1 MITCRSTKGRVRHAL
16 CLLAVLFAVLPGF
29 AQSRSHRISGQVSS
43 EKGEPLV
50 GAFVMVK
57 GTTNGAL
64 TDAQGRYSINAPGNA
79 VLVASL
85 MGFEEQ
91 QAPVDGK
98 DVINFVLR
106 EDNVL
111 LQESVAIGYGTQS
124 KITLTGSVTT
134 TSGKELVK
142 NSSVNLSQGLAG
154 RMSGVIV
161 NNRSGEPGRD
171 DAVMYIRGR
180 STLGNNSPLIIIDG
194 VPGRGDEFSRLTGEE
209 IESINVLKDASAAIY
224 GARSANGVI
233 LVTTKRGRSDG
244 HPSVTFTYDYGMQAP
259 TRLLKMA
266 DAVTFARAY
275 NNARLITGAS
285 PIYTEE
291 QIQHY
296 IDGDD
301 PISYPNT
308 DWFKEI
314 IKPFSSQHKYG
325 VSLEGG
331 AGKVSYFVQF
341 NGQYQDGIYV
351 KSATNYNQ
359 YNVRSN
365 IDIKVTDDFTL
376 GLDLNVRQQHKN
388 YSAYPSDSY
397 GIFYI
402 TTRRYASGAPYY
414 PNGYLRSGSNP
425 AALVQSLTGYDNT
438 TYNTINT
445 TFRGNYDFSKLIKGL
460 SVNAVLA
467 YDVHNNFHKN
477 WSKNWPC
484 YSYDEITETYQERD
498 SGVFTT
504 PTLNESQNNY
514 HTLTVNANINYD
526 RSFGD
531 HHVTALAGMEQS
543 NYRKDSFSANIEK
556 YDSDILDEFFAGNA
570 DKSYYKIGGSAAE
583 TARRSFFTRV
593 GYDYK
598 SKYMFQ
604 ALVRWDGSEN
614 FPEGKRW
621 GVFPGASIGWRI
633 SEEPFIKDNLPW
645 LTNLKIRGSYGEQGN
660 DQVAAFQYLATYSYS
675 TSTSYRA
682 LYGGKEVNF
691 ILPDEVPNPNITW
704 EVARTWNIGLD
715 GNINH
720 GILGWELEYF
730 HTRRSNILCTRNA
743 SVPYYTGLTVSLPD
757 ENIGIV
763 SNRGVEL
770 QLTHENKAFAGDLRY
785 RIAGN
790 FMYAKN
796 VIEYMDETPYD
807 EKHQYMNRT
816 GHPMGASL
824 IYQVEGINRSFE
836 DLENHVQM
844 TGAGL
849 GDFYFKDLDGNGTI
863 DSQDRLRCDL
873 TAVPQIVFGLNS
885 ELQWKNFDF
894 SLLLQGQG
902 RARYYYA
909 PLTDPVSG
917 NIEYD
922 AAVNAWYCTV
932 EKDEAG
938 KSIVVEGNPGTNYP
952 RIASNIGNGGVYRT
966 SYYYRNA
973 AFLRLKNVELGY
985 SIPGKVFGHQ
995 VGIKNIRFYAAGY
1008 NLLTF
1013 SGLKTID
1020 PETSDEG
1027 YQTYPQVKIYNFGV
1041 KVTF

>member
-91 QAPVDGK
+91 QAPVDSK

-275 NNARLITGAS
+275 NNARAITGAS

-402 TTRRYASGAPYY
+402 TTRRYASSAPA
-414 PNGYLRSGSNP
+414 P
-425 AALVQSLTGYDNT
+425 
-438 TYNTINT
+438 
-445 TFRGNYDFSKLIKGL
+445 
-460 SVNAVLA
+460 
-467 YDVHNNFHKN
+467 
-477 WSKNWPC
+477 
-484 YSYDEITETYQERD
+484 
-498 SGVFTT
+498 T
-504 PTLNESQNNY
+504 PPPS
-514 HTLTVNANINYD
+514 
-526 RSFGD
+526 S
-531 HHVTALAGMEQS
+531 S
-543 NYRKDSFSANIEK
+543 
-556 YDSDILDEFFAGNA
+556 
-570 DKSYYKIGGSAAE
+570 
-583 TARRSFFTRV
+583 
-593 GYDYK
+593 
-598 SKYMFQ
+598 
-604 ALVRWDGSEN
+604 
-614 FPEGKRW
+614 P
-621 GVFPGASIGWRI
+621 
-633 SEEPFIKDNLPW
+633 
-645 LTNLKIRGSYGEQGN
+645 
-660 DQVAAFQYLATYSYS
+660 
-675 TSTSYRA
+675 
-682 LYGGKEVNF
+682 
-691 ILPDEVPNPNITW
+691 
-704 EVARTWNIGLD
+704 
-715 GNINH
+715 
-720 GILGWELEYF
+720 
-730 HTRRSNILCTRNA
+730 
-743 SVPYYTGLTVSLPD
+743 
-757 ENIGIV
+757 
-763 SNRGVEL
+763 
-770 QLTHENKAFAGDLRY
+770 
-785 RIAGN
+785 
-790 FMYAKN
+790 
-796 VIEYMDETPYD
+796 
-807 EKHQYMNRT
+807 
-816 GHPMGASL
+816 
-824 IYQVEGINRSFE
+824 
-836 DLENHVQM
+836 
-844 TGAGL
+844 
-849 GDFYFKDLDGNGTI
+849 
-863 DSQDRLRCDL
+863 
-873 TAVPQIVFGLNS
+873 
-885 ELQWKNFDF
+885 
-894 SLLLQGQG
+894 
-902 RARYYYA
+902 
-909 PLTDPVSG
+909 
-917 NIEYD
+917 
-922 AAVNAWYCTV
+922 
-932 EKDEAG
+932 
-938 KSIVVEGNPGTNYP
+938 
-952 RIASNIGNGGVYRT
+952 
-966 SYYYRNA
+966 
-973 AFLRLKNVELGY
+973 
-985 SIPGKVFGHQ
+985 
-995 VGIKNIRFYAAGY
+995 
-1008 NLLTF
+1008 
-1013 SGLKTID
+1013 
-1020 PETSDEG
+1020 
-1027 YQTYPQVKIYNFGV
+1027 
-1041 KVTF
+1041 

>member
-1 MITCRSTKGRVRHAL
+1 MKIKHFLMLFAAATLLLFQGIGAFAQTRLKVEGRV
-16 CLLAVLFAVLPGF
+16 VD
-29 AQSRSHRISGQVSS
+29 S
-43 EKGEPLV
+43 KGEPIV
-50 GAFVMVK
+50 GAMVIVA
-57 GTTNGAL
+57 GTQNGAM
-64 TDAQGRYSINAPGNA
+64 TGPDGRYSLSGVSPNAS
-79 VLVASL
+79 VTASL
-85 MGFEEQ
+85 MGYEE
-91 QAPVDGK
+91 ATEPVNGRTSIDFTLK
-98 DVINFVLR
+98 D
-106 EDNVL
+106 DNL
-111 LQESVAIGYGTQS
+111 LLEEAVAIGYGTQS
-124 KITLTGSVTT
+124 KITLTGSVTS
-134 TSGKELVK
+134 TSGDELVK

-244 HPSVTFTYDYGMQAP
+244 TPTVTFTYDYGMQSP

-266 DAVTFARAY
+266 DAVSFARAY
-275 NNARLITGAS
+275 NAARAITGAS

-291 QIQHY
+291 QIKHY
-296 IDGDD
+296 EDGDD
-301 PISYPNT
+301 LINYPNT

-325 VSLEGG
+325 VSMQGG
-331 AGKVSYFVQF
+331 AGKVSYFLQF
-341 NGQYQDGIYV
+341 NGQYQDGIYY
-351 KSATNYNQ
+351 KSATNYDQ

-365 IDIKVTDDFTL
+365 VDIQVTDDFKL
-376 GLDLNVRQQHKN
+376 GVDLNVRQQHKN

-402 TTRRYASGAPYY
+402 TTRRYASSAPYY

-425 AALVQSLTGYDNT
+425 AALVQDLTGYDRT

-445 TFRGNYDFSKLIKGL
+445 TFRGNYDLRAITRGL
-460 SVNAVLA
+460 SVNGVLA
-467 YDVHNNFHKN
+467 YDVHNNFNKN

-484 YSYDEITETYQERD
+484 YSYDEITETYRERD

-504 PTLNESQNNY
+504 PTLSEVQNNY
-514 HTLTVNANINYD
+514 YTLTINANINYD
-526 RSFGD
+526 RAFGD

-543 NYRKDSFSANIEK
+543 NFRRDRFNANIEK

-570 DKSYYKIGGSAAE
+570 DKSFYKIGGYASE

-598 SKYMFQ
+598 SKYMVQ

-614 FPEGKRW
+614 FPADKRW
-621 GVFPGASIGWRI
+621 GVFPGISAGWRL
-633 SEEPFIKDNLPW
+633 SEEHFIKDNLPW
-645 LTNLKIRGSYGEQGN
+645 LTNLKLRASYGEQGN
-660 DQVAAFQYLATYSYS
+660 DQVAAFQYLATYAYT

-682 LYGGKEVNF
+682 IYDNKEVNY
-691 ILPDEVPNPNITW
+691 ILPDGVPNPNITW
-704 EVARTWNIGLD
+704 EVARTWNLGLD
-715 GNINH
+715 GNIKH
-720 GILGWELEYF
+720 GLLGWELEFF

-743 SVPYYTGLTVSLPD
+743 SVPYYTGLTGNLPD

-763 SNRGVEL
+763 SNKGVEL
-770 QLTHENKAFAGDLRY
+770 QLNHENKAFGGDLRY
-785 RIAGN
+785 RVAGN
-790 FMYAKN
+790 IMYAKN
-796 VIEYMDETPYD
+796 TIEYMDETPYD

-816 GHPMGASL
+816 GHPMGATL
-824 IYQVEGINRSFE
+824 IYQVKGINRTSE
-836 DLENHVQM
+836 DLENNPQM
-844 TGAGL
+844 AGAGF
-849 GDFYFKDLDGNGTI
+849 GDFYFEDLDDNGII

-885 ELQWKNFDF
+885 EAQWKNFDL
-894 SLLLQGQG
+894 SILLQGQA

-922 AAVNAWYCTV
+922 AAVHAWNLDN
-932 EKDEAG
+932 KD
-938 KSIVVEGNPGTNYP
+938 SNYP

-966 SYYYRNA
+966 SFYYRNA

-985 SIPGKVFGHQ
+985 TIPGRVFGHQ
-995 VGIKNIRFYAAGY
+995 VGISNIRLYTAGY

-1013 SGLKTID
+1013 SELKTID

-1027 YQTYPQVKIYNFGV
+1027 YQTYPQVKIFNFGV
-1041 KVTF
+1041 KVTFGHTGSKK

>member
-1 MITCRSTKGRVRHAL
+1 MRSNACNLLVAAALLILGAGSAIAQNRTLKVQGVVSDAKGETLIGAMVYVQGTSNGAMTDASGRYT
-16 CLLAVLFAVLPGF
+16 
-29 AQSRSHRISGQVSS
+29 ISGVQ
-43 EKGEPLV
+43 P
-50 GAFVMVK
+50 
-57 GTTNGAL
+57 
-64 TDAQGRYSINAPGNA
+64 NAT
-79 VLVASL
+79 LVASL
-85 MGFEEQ
+85 MGYEEQ
-91 QAPVDGK
+91 TTKVDGRTAI
-98 DVINFVLR
+98 DFVLK
-106 EDNVL
+106 EDAMVL
-111 LQESVAIGYGTQS
+111 EEAVAIGYGSQR
-124 KITLTGSVTT
+124 KVTLTGSVTT
-134 TSGKELVK
+134 TSGDALVK

-154 RMSGVIV
+154 RVSGVIV

-209 IESINVLKDASAAIY
+209 IESVNVLKDASAAIY

-233 LVTTKRGRSDG
+233 LVTTKRGSADG
-244 HPSVTFTYDYGMQAP
+244 RPTVTFTYDRGWQAP

-266 DAVTFARAY
+266 DAVTFAEAY
-275 NNARLITGAS
+275 NRARAITGAS
-285 PIYTEE
+285 AIYTEA
-291 QIQHY
+291 QIEHY
-296 IDGDD
+296 RTGDD

-314 IKPFSSQHKYG
+314 IKDYSSQHKYG
-325 VSLEGG
+325 VSLQGG
-331 AGKVSYFVQF
+331 AGRVSYFLQF

-365 IDIKVTDDFTL
+365 IDIKVTDDFKL

-402 TTRRYASGAPYY
+402 TTRRYASSAPYY
-414 PNGYLRSGSNP
+414 PNGYLRSGANP
-425 AALVQSLTGYDNT
+425 AALVQDLTGYDNT
-438 TYNTINT
+438 TYNTIAT
-445 TFRGNYDFSKLIKGL
+445 TFRGNYDLGKLAKGL
-460 SVNAVLA
+460 SVNAVFA

-484 YSYDEITETYQERD
+484 YSYDEITEIYQLRD

-514 HTLTVNANINYD
+514 HTVTLNANINYD
-526 RSFGD
+526 HEFDGG
-531 HHVTALAGMEQS
+531 HHVTALAGIEQS
-543 NYRKDSFSANIEK
+543 NYRKDYFNAAIEK

-570 DKSYYKIGGSAAE
+570 DKSYYKIGGYASE
-583 TARRSFFTRV
+583 TARRSFFGRV

-598 SKYMFQ
+598 SKYLFQ

-614 FPEGKRW
+614 FPKEHRW
-621 GVFPGASIGWRI
+621 GVFPGASVGWRL
-633 SEEPFIKDNLPW
+633 SEEPFIKDNYPW
-645 LTNLKIRGSYGEQGN
+645 ITNLKIRGSYGEQGN
-660 DQVAAFQYLATYSYS
+660 DQVDAFQYLSTYEYT

-682 LYGGKEVNF
+682 LYGNKEVNY
-691 ILPDEVPNPNITW
+691 IIPDGVPNPNITW
-704 EVARTWNIGLD
+704 EVARTWNLGLD
-715 GNINH
+715 GSLWN
-720 GILGWELEYF
+720 GLLGFEFEVF
-730 HTRRSNILCTRNA
+730 KTRRSNILCTRNA
-743 SVPYYTGLTVSLPD
+743 SIPYYTGLTTNLPD

-763 SNRGVEL
+763 SNKGFEL
-770 QLTHENKAFAGDLRY
+770 QINHENKVGHGADALRY
-785 RIAGN
+785 HITSN
-790 FMYAKN
+790 FMFAKN
-796 VIEYMDETPYD
+796 TIEYMDETPYD
-807 EKHQYMNRT
+807 ENHQYMNRT

-824 IYQVEGINRSFE
+824 IYQVEGINRNF
-836 DLENHVQM
+836 DDIANHPQM
-844 TGAGL
+844 AGAGL
-849 GDFYFKDLDGNGTI
+849 GDFYFKDLDGNGII

-873 TAVPQIVFGLNS
+873 TAVPQIVFGINGD
-885 ELQWKNFDF
+885 LQWKNFDL
-894 SLLLQGQG
+894 SLLLQGQA

-922 AAVNAWYCTV
+922 AAVNAWYCTI
-932 EKDEAG
+932 EKDAAG
-938 KSIVVEGNPGTNYP
+938 NSIVVEGNPGTNYP
-952 RIASNIGNGGVYRT
+952 RIASNIGNGGVYRS

-973 AFLRLKNVELGY
+973 AFLRLKNLEIGY
-985 SIPGKVFGHQ
+985 TLPGRVFGHQ
-995 VGIKNIRFYAAGY
+995 VGIKNIRFYLAGY

-1013 SGLKTID
+1013 SELKTID

-1027 YQTYPQVKIYNFGV
+1027 YQTYPQVKIYNAGV

>member
-1 MITCRSTKGRVRHAL
+1 MRSKSFKM
-16 CLLAVLFAVLPGF
+16 LLAATLLILGAGAAI
-29 AQSRSHRISGQVSS
+29 AQNRTLKVQGVVSDAKGETLIGAMVYVQGTSNGAMTDASGRYTISGVQ
-43 EKGEPLV
+43 P
-50 GAFVMVK
+50 
-57 GTTNGAL
+57 
-64 TDAQGRYSINAPGNA
+64 NAT
-79 VLVASL
+79 LVASL
-85 MGFEEQ
+85 MGYEEQ
-91 QAPVDGK
+91 TTKVDGRTAI
-98 DVINFVLR
+98 DFVLK
-106 EDNVL
+106 EDAMVL
-111 LQESVAIGYGTQS
+111 EEAVAIGYGSQR
-124 KITLTGSVTT
+124 KVTLTGSVTT
-134 TSGKELVK
+134 TSGDALVK

-154 RMSGVIV
+154 RVSGVIV

-209 IESINVLKDASAAIY
+209 IESVNVLKDASAAIY

-233 LVTTKRGRSDG
+233 LVTTKRGSADG
-244 HPSVTFTYDYGMQAP
+244 RPTVTFTYDYGMQQP

-266 DAVTFARAY
+266 DAVTFAEAY
-275 NNARLITGAS
+275 NRARAITGAS
-285 PIYTEE
+285 AIYTEA
-291 QIQHY
+291 QIEHY
-296 IDGDD
+296 RTGDD

-314 IKPFSSQHKYG
+314 IKDYSSQHKYG
-325 VSLEGG
+325 VSLQGG
-331 AGKVSYFVQF
+331 AGRVSYFLQF

-365 IDIKVTDDFTL
+365 IDIKVTDDFKL

-402 TTRRYASGAPYY
+402 TTRRYASSAPYY
-414 PNGYLRSGSNP
+414 PNGYLRSGANP

-445 TFRGNYDFSKLIKGL
+445 TFRGNYDLGKLAKGL
-460 SVNAVLA
+460 SVNAVFA

-484 YSYDEITETYQERD
+484 YSYDEITEIYQERD

-514 HTLTVNANINYD
+514 HTVTLNANINYD
-526 RSFGD
+526 HEFDGG
-531 HHVTALAGMEQS
+531 HHVTALAGIEQS
-543 NYRKDSFSANIEK
+543 NYRKDYFNAAIEK

-570 DKSYYKIGGSAAE
+570 DKSYYKIGGYASE
-583 TARRSFFTRV
+583 TARRSFFGRV

-598 SKYMFQ
+598 SKYLFQ

-614 FPEGKRW
+614 FPKEHRW
-621 GVFPGASIGWRI
+621 GVFPGASMGWRL
-633 SEEPFIKDNLPW
+633 SEEPFIKDNYPW
-645 LTNLKIRGSYGEQGN
+645 ITNLKIRGSYGEQGN
-660 DQVAAFQYLATYSYS
+660 DQVDAFQYLSTYEYT

-682 LYGGKEVNF
+682 LYGSKEVNY
-691 ILPDEVPNPNITW
+691 IIPDGVPNPNITW
-704 EVARTWNIGLD
+704 EVARTWNVGLD
-715 GNINH
+715 GSLWN
-720 GILGWELEYF
+720 GLLGFEFEVF
-730 HTRRSNILCTRNA
+730 ATRRSNILCTRNA
-743 SVPYYTGLTVSLPD
+743 SIPYYTGLTTNLPD

-763 SNRGVEL
+763 SNKGFEI
-770 QLTHENKAFAGDLRY
+770 QINHENKVGHGADALRY
-785 RIAGN
+785 HVTSN
-790 FMYAKN
+790 FMFAKN
-796 VIEYMDETPYD
+796 TIEYMDETPYD
-807 EKHQYMNRT
+807 ENHQYMNRT

-824 IYQVEGINRSFE
+824 IYQVEGINRNF
-836 DLENHVQM
+836 DDIANHPQM
-844 TGAGL
+844 AGAGL
-849 GDFYFKDLDGNGTI
+849 GDFYFKDLDGNGII

-873 TAVPQIVFGLNS
+873 TAVPQIVFGINGD
-885 ELQWKNFDF
+885 LQWKNWDL
-894 SLLLQGQG
+894 SLLLQGQA

-922 AAVNAWYCTV
+922 AAVNAWYCTI
-932 EKDEAG
+932 EKDAAG
-938 KSIVVEGNPGTNYP
+938 NSIVVEGNPGTNYP
-952 RIASNIGNGGVYRT
+952 RIASNIGNGGVYRS

-973 AFLRLKNVELGY
+973 AFLRLKNLEIGY
-985 SIPGKVFGHQ
+985 TLPGRVFGHQ
-995 VGIKNIRFYAAGY
+995 VGIKNIRFYLAGY

-1013 SGLKTID
+1013 SELKTID

-1027 YQTYPQVKIYNFGV
+1027 YQTYPQVKIYNAGV

>member
-1 MITCRSTKGRVRHAL
+1 MRSKAFKLLVAAALLILGTGSAIAQNRTLKVQGVVSDAKGETLIGAMVYVQGTSNGAMTDASGRYT
-16 CLLAVLFAVLPGF
+16 
-29 AQSRSHRISGQVSS
+29 ISGVQ
-43 EKGEPLV
+43 P
-50 GAFVMVK
+50 
-57 GTTNGAL
+57 
-64 TDAQGRYSINAPGNA
+64 NAT
-79 VLVASL
+79 LVASL
-85 MGFEEQ
+85 MGYEEQ
-91 QAPVDGK
+91 TTKVDGRTAI
-98 DVINFVLR
+98 DFVLK
-106 EDNVL
+106 EDAMVL
-111 LQESVAIGYGTQS
+111 EEAVAIGYGSQR
-124 KITLTGSVTT
+124 KVTLTGSVTT
-134 TSGKELVK
+134 TSGDALVK

-154 RMSGVIV
+154 RVSGVIV

-209 IESINVLKDASAAIY
+209 IESVNVLKDASAAIY

-233 LVTTKRGRSDG
+233 LVTTKRGSADG
-244 HPSVTFTYDYGMQAP
+244 RPTVTFTYDYGMQQP

-266 DAVTFARAY
+266 DAVTFAEAY
-275 NNARLITGAS
+275 NRARAITGAS
-285 PIYTEE
+285 AIYTEA
-291 QIQHY
+291 QIEHY
-296 IDGDD
+296 RTGDD

-308 DWFKEI
+308 DWFDAI
-314 IKPFSSQHKYG
+314 IKDYSSQHKYG
-325 VSLEGG
+325 VSLQGG
-331 AGKVSYFVQF
+331 AGRVSYFLQF

-365 IDIKVTDDFTL
+365 IDIKVTDDFKL

-402 TTRRYASGAPYY
+402 TTRRYASSAPYY

-425 AALVQSLTGYDNT
+425 AALVQDLTGYDNT

-445 TFRGNYDFSKLIKGL
+445 TFRGNYDLGKLAKGL
-460 SVNAVLA
+460 SVNAVFA

-484 YSYDEITETYQERD
+484 YSYDEITEIYQERD

-504 PTLNESQNNY
+504 PTLNESMNNY
-514 HTLTVNANINYD
+514 HTVTLNANINYD
-526 RSFGD
+526 HEFDGG
-531 HHVTALAGMEQS
+531 HHVTALAGIEQS
-543 NYRKDSFSANIEK
+543 NYRKDYFNAAIEK

-570 DKSYYKIGGSAAE
+570 DKSYYKIGGYASE
-583 TARRSFFTRV
+583 TARRSFFGRV

-598 SKYMFQ
+598 SKYLFQ

-614 FPEGKRW
+614 FPKEHRW
-621 GVFPGASIGWRI
+621 GVFPGASVGWRL
-633 SEEPFIKDNLPW
+633 SEEPFIKDNYPW
-645 LTNLKIRGSYGEQGN
+645 ITNLKIRGSYGEQGN
-660 DQVAAFQYLATYSYS
+660 DQVDAFQYLSTYEYT

-682 LYGGKEVNF
+682 LYGNKEVNY
-691 ILPDEVPNPNITW
+691 IIPDGVPNPNITW
-704 EVARTWNIGLD
+704 EVARTWNVGLD
-715 GNINH
+715 GSLWN
-720 GILGWELEYF
+720 GLLGFEFEVF
-730 HTRRSNILCTRNA
+730 ATRRSNILCTRNA
-743 SVPYYTGLTVSLPD
+743 SIPYYTGLTTNLPD

-763 SNRGVEL
+763 SNKGFEI
-770 QLTHENKAFAGDLRY
+770 QINHENKVGHGANTLRY
-785 RIAGN
+785 HVTSN
-790 FMYAKN
+790 FMFAKN
-796 VIEYMDETPYD
+796 TIEYMDETPYD
-807 EKHQYMNRT
+807 ENHQYMNRT

-824 IYQVEGINRSFE
+824 IYQVEGINRNF
-836 DLENHVQM
+836 DDIANHPQM
-844 TGAGL
+844 AGAGL
-849 GDFYFKDLDGNGTI
+849 GDFYFKDLDGNGII

-873 TAVPQIVFGLNS
+873 TAVPQIVFGINGD
-885 ELQWKNFDF
+885 LQWKNWDL
-894 SLLLQGQG
+894 SLLLQGQA

-922 AAVNAWYCTV
+922 AAVNAWYCTI
-932 EKDEAG
+932 EKDAAG
-938 KSIVVEGNPGTNYP
+938 NSIVVEGNPGTNYP
-952 RIASNIGNGGVYRT
+952 RIASNIGNGGVYRS

-973 AFLRLKNVELGY
+973 AFLRLKNLEIGY
-985 SIPGKVFGHQ
+985 TLPGRVFGHQ
-995 VGIKNIRFYAAGY
+995 VGIKNIRFYLAGY

-1013 SGLKTID
+1013 SELKTID

-1027 YQTYPQVKIYNFGV
+1027 YQTYPQVKIYNAGV